1 MEAIGHYQTMKMKRI
16 TVKPGEILN
25 QLRMLMRLTKK
36 FSKSANLR
44 SIVSESK
51 IFKKLTKILEA
62 LKT

>member
-36 FSKSANLR
+36 FSKNANLR
-44 SIVSESK
+44 SIGSESN
-51 IFKKLTKILEA
+51 IFRKLTTILEA
-62 LKT
+62 PET